1 MPVSLNVVVMPI
13 HSDASRRFPVETP
26 EGVIAF
32 FRWTSSDVH
41 KYVSRLTGGDR
52 QLTEDIVQDAFF
64 ALVRQS
70 RRGLLIEVEPGWIM
84 TTARNRFIDHVR
96 AHDRERRRLDVSQ
109 SCMGDEVDCGWRDT
123 EAGVLSAARAT
134 ALLASLPDQ
143 ERWALSLQVVD
154 ELSVAEVARLLGRT
168 VEATTS
174 LLARARRRLRTVVE
188 ADDGV

>member
-1 MPVSLNVVVMPI
+1 MAI
-13 HSDASRRFPVETP
+13 YTDASKRFSVETP

-32 FRWTSSDVH
+32 FRHVSAEVH
-41 KYVSRLTGGDR
+41 RYVSRLTGGDR

-70 RRGLLIEVEPGWIM
+70 RNGLLLEVEPGWIM
-84 TTARNRFIDHVR
+84 TTAHNRFIDHVR
-96 AHDRERRRLDVSQ
+96 ACDRERRRLDAHQ
-109 SCMGDEVDCGWRDT
+109 REIGDEVDCGWRDT
-123 EAGVLSAARAT
+123 EARVLSAARAT
-134 ALLASLPDQ
+134 ALLASLPNQ

-154 ELSVAEVARLLGRT
+154 DLSVAEVAELLGRS

-188 ADDGV
+188 ADHGD

>member
-1 MPVSLNVVVMPI
+1 MAI
-13 HSDASRRFPVETP
+13 YTDASKRFSVETP

-32 FRWTSSDVH
+32 FRHVSAEVH
-41 KYVSRLTGGDR
+41 RYVSRLTGGDR

-70 RRGLLIEVEPGWIM
+70 RSGLLIEVEPGWIM

-96 AHDRERRRLDVSQ
+96 ACGRERRRLDAQ
-109 SCMGDEVDCGWRDT
+109 RTIGDEVDCGWRDT
-123 EAGVLSAARAT
+123 EAGVVSAARAT
-134 ALLASLPDQ
+134 SLLASLPDR

-154 ELSVAEVARLLGRT
+154 ELSVAEVAELLGRS

-188 ADDGV
+188 ADDGD

>member
-1 MPVSLNVVVMPI
+1 MTFYA
-13 HSDASRRFPVETP
+13 DASKRFSVSTP

-32 FRWTSSDVH
+32 FCHVSAEVH
-41 KYVSRLTGGDR
+41 RYVSRLTGGDR

-70 RRGLLIEVEPGWIM
+70 RNGLLLEVETGWIM

-96 AHDRERRRLDVSQ
+96 SCDRERRNLDAQRRTVS
-109 SCMGDEVDCGWRDT
+109 DEVDCGWRDT
-123 EAGVLSAARAT
+123 EVGVLSAARAT

-154 ELSVAEVARLLGRT
+154 GLSVAEVAELLGRG

-174 LLARARRRLRTVVE
+174 LLARARRRLRIVVE
-188 ADDGV
+188 ADDGD